1 MYMEDLNNKTYD
13 YVLVGGGMGSG
24 FATLGIREQ
33 DKTGSILIISNETEA
48 PYERPALSKKLWLD
62 DEFEEE
68 DTKIGAEEEEN
79 VEFVFEREVIKIT
92 PEDKT
97 VTLENGDVEI
107 GRATC
112 RERERNREEEG
123 VDKE

>member
-1 MYMEDLNNKTYD
+1 MYMDDLNNKTYD

-33 DKTGSILIISNETEA
+33 DKTGSILIISNETDV

-62 DEFEEE
+62 DEFKEE

-79 VEFVFEREVIKIT
+79 VEFFFEREVIKIT
-92 PEDKT
+92 TEDKT
-97 VTLENGDVEI
+97 VTLENVNVAGNEKLLLST
-107 GRATC
+107 GC
-112 RERERNREEEG
+112 E
-123 VDKE
+123 